1 MKNEKSQTKQ
11 EKRSLEDF
19 EHRITVQLKENHYID
34 YALSHSKEQI
44 QKGKKRAVLWAVLFT
59 VLGLIAL
66 YKGSVSGS
74 KWSDIYLT
82 MGVLFIVFQIFNL
95 FYNFV
100 MFPIA
105 LKRSILKELKKDP
118 SLLAPMEYA
127 FEPDKIVCFLEGKH
141 RNTIL
146 TEDIFGVEETQDTMI
161 LQIKSGR
168 RVIFPK
174 ETLRGA
180 DPVIVQ
186 QIDSLRKQG

>member
-44 QKGKKRAVLWAVLFT
+44 QKEKKRAVLWAVLFT

-146 TEDIFGVEETQDTMI
+146 TEYI
-161 LQIKSGR
+161 SGR
-168 RVIFPK
+168 NAGYHDSSDKKRTQGHFPK
-174 ETLRGA
+174 RNAARSGPRHCTA
-180 DPVIVQ
+180 D
-186 QIDSLRKQG
+186 

>member
-82 MGVLFIVFQIFNL
+82 MGVLFIVFPIFNL

-146 TEDIFGVEETQDTMI
+146 TEDISGVEETQDTMI

>member
-127 FEPDKIVCFLEGKH
+127 FKPDKIVCFLESKH

-146 TEDIFGVEETQDTMI
+146 TEDISGVEETQDTMI

>member
-1 MKNEKSQTKQ
+1 
-11 EKRSLEDF
+11 
-19 EHRITVQLKENHYID
+19 
-34 YALSHSKEQI
+34 
-44 QKGKKRAVLWAVLFT
+44 
-59 VLGLIAL
+59 
-66 YKGSVSGS
+66 
-74 KWSDIYLT
+74 

-146 TEDIFGVEETQDTMI
+146 TEDISGVEETQDTMI